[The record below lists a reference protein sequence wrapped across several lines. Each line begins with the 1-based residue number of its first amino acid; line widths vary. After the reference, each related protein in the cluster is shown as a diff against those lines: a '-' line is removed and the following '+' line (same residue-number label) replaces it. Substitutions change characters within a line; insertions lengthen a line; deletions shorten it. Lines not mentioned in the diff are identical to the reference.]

1 MIDER
6 EFELINII
14 GLKMASNQRDLSR
27 HVNLSLGQTNML
39 LRRLITKGYIRIRK
53 IDKRRVKYL
62 LTPQGLAEKM
72 NKSIKY
78 TLKTINS
85 ISLVRERLKDFLR
98 EIYDKGERKFIVIGK
113 SDLAMMIDIAVKEMN
128 LKDYSLEHFEA
139 IPQEKIDGL
148 FLICKENVIIDKSIT
163 NHVVNC
169 IHELASDRTFLNS
182 TNSKRMT

>member
-6 EFELINII
+6 EFELVNII
-14 GLKMASNQRDLSR
+14 GSEIVSNQRDLSH

-39 LRRLITKGYIRIRK
+39 LRRLIAKGYIRIRK

-78 TLKTINS
+78 TLRTINS
-85 ISLVRERLKDFLR
+85 ISLIKERLKDLLR
-98 EIYDKGERKFIVIGK
+98 EIYEKGERKFIVIGK

-128 LKDYSLEHFEA
+128 LKDYSLEHFEV
-139 IPQEKIDGL
+139 IPQEKMDGL

-163 NHVVNC
+163 NQVVDC
-169 IHELASDRTFLNS
+169 IHELAKEHGLQEDGESSVF
-182 TNSKRMT
+182 